1 MQNFFSVILLVG
13 FIIYQT
19 YSHREK
25 LRQLKF
31 SQIAGIVLTYLLTI
45 AVATII
51 IYFGGNW
58 LANLFPTTTLK
69 TIIFTIVVIVTFI
82 GLGLV
87 VPKVLTRITGGI
99 FSEDE

>member
-1 MQNFFSVILLVG
+1 MQNFFSVILLIVL
-13 FIIYQT
+13 IIYQV

-25 LRQLKF
+25 LKQLKF

-45 AVATII
+45 AVATIV

-58 LANLFPTTTLK
+58 LANLFPTTALK
-69 TIIFTIVVIVTFI
+69 TIIFTIVVIATFI

-87 VPKVLTRITGGI
+87 VPKILKRITGGI
-99 FSEDE
+99 FSKDA